1 MDRRSFLQLGSTIGL
16 ALGFGGRVSDR
27 ILERVEDSSVPGTQL
42 SEFITEI
49 PQVVDDV
56 VKLSVPSPL
65 EVSQNDVP
73 GQIPFGL
80 DWSKALE
87 TYLDP
92 SIQVIDVGP
101 GADYV
106 AFYPEVMRGVDG
118 EELSVSVTHHKME
131 HLYLSFVIRD
141 DELFERTPDQLVNMY
156 FDPALRTLAQWFKDH
171 KHVWVSELPAYN
183 RCAGGLRWEVSRGG
197 RIPLRVAFMYD
208 HQRAGHK
215 VYIDLKA
222 ATRNPL
228 DV

>member
-16 ALGFGGRVSDR
+16 ALGFGGRISDR

-49 PQVVDDV
+49 PQVVEDV
-56 VKLSVPSPL
+56 VDDSVVPSL
-65 EVSQNDVP
+65 LKVAQNDVP
-73 GQIPFGL
+73 GHVPFCL

-141 DELFERTPDQLVNMY
+141 DELFERTHDQLINMY
-156 FDPALRTLAQWFKDH
+156 FDPALRTMAQWFKEH
-171 KHVWVSELPAYN
+171 KHVWVSELPAYH
-183 RCAGGLRWEVSRGG
+183 GYVSRGG
-197 RIPLRVAFMYD
+197 RIPLRVAHMYD
-208 HQRAGHK
+208 HQWAGHK

-222 ATRNPL
+222 ATQNPL
-228 DV
+228 AV